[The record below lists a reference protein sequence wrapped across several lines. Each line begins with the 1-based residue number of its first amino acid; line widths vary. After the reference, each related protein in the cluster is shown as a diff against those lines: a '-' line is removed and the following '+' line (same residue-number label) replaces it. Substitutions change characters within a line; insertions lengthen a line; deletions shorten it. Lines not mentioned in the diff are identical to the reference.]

1 MQQKTGNSQYSTWV
15 IFCQVILAGF
25 FFRIKKL
32 PWTYELGLDMSWASQ
47 LSLQSSV
54 RAWIAELSG

>member
-1 MQQKTGNSQYSTWV
+1 MGHFLSGHFGW
-15 IFCQVILAGF
+15 FF